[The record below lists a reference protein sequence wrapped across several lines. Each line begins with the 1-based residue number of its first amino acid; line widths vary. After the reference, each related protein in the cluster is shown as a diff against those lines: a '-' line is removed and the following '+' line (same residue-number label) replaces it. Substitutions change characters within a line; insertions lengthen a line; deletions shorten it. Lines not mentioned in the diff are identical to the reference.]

1 MQANEIEAVGALP
14 ALMYGAAQFI
24 GASMHTSLS
33 YVHQYG
39 GQQDLLLF
47 RTNETLGL
55 IIAYNRKLGLGCILY
70 NARRCAA
77 ALGQIL
83 GT

>member
-33 YVHQYG
+33 YVHQHG

-55 IIAYNRKLGLGCILY
+55 YNRKLGLRCILY
-70 NARRCAA
+70 NTRRCAA

>member
-33 YVHQYG
+33 YVHQHG

-55 IIAYNRKLGLGCILY
+55 YNRKLGLGCILY

>member
-33 YVHQYG
+33 YVHQHG

-55 IIAYNRKLGLGCILY
+55 IIVTIESSAW
-70 NARRCAA
+70 AA
-77 ALGQIL
+77 FYITRGAAPRHWGKF
-83 GT
+83 

>member
-33 YVHQYG
+33 YVHQHG

-47 RTNETLGL
+47 RTNETPDHCLQSKARPGL
-55 IIAYNRKLGLGCILY
+55 HSI
-70 NARRCAA
+70 
-77 ALGQIL
+77 
-83 GT
+83 